1 MDADRELLGNL
12 ILARG
17 EVDRAAEWRSDVDWL
32 AGHRADP
39 ASRVVTVC
47 DGSARITHSADG
59 AVALALSPAMDVAG
73 DVDLTLLGVDAGDI
87 AYFARHADERDGDE
101 ESWADL
107 RRIGADLNARDAG
120 LMVTAV
126 ALDNWLRTHHRCPR
140 CGAETVFSAAGWSR
154 HCPADDSEHFPRT
167 DPAVIVLVLD
177 RQDRALLGR
186 QGRWAEG
193 WFSTLAGF
201 VEAGESAEA
210 AVRREI
216 HEESGVVISD
226 GLDDIR
232 YLGSQPWPFPCSLM
246 LGYHAWTDDPTID
259 VDGEEIVEARW
270 FTRDELASAC
280 ASGEVRLPPSVS
292 IARRLIERWYG
303 AELPGDWSR
312 PLVPR

>member
-1 MDADRELLGNL
+1 MSRTDACGGLGSRTMDADRELLGNL

-140 CGAETVFSAAGWSR
+140 CGAETRF
-154 HCPADDSEHFPRT
+154 C
-167 DPAVIVLVLD
+167 
-177 RQDRALLGR
+177 RA
-186 QGRWAEG
+186 
-193 WFSTLAGF
+193 
-201 VEAGESAEA
+201 
-210 AVRREI
+210 
-216 HEESGVVISD
+216 
-226 GLDDIR
+226 
-232 YLGSQPWPFPCSLM
+232 C
-246 LGYHAWTDDPTID
+246 
-259 VDGEEIVEARW
+259 
-270 FTRDELASAC
+270 
-280 ASGEVRLPPSVS
+280 
-292 IARRLIERWYG
+292 
-303 AELPGDWSR
+303 
-312 PLVPR
+312 